1 MIRFEWEIIGVRY
14 PRVIRMKKSPHSRLS
29 GTLALCMLR
38 GPMAVSSFQSLP
50 GFRDFLPR
58 DFAVRQYLHETW
70 RATARRHGFVEY
82 ETPLLEDTGLYLKKS
97 AGELSTQLFRF
108 QDQGGRDVTLRP
120 EVTAS
125 LARLAADHQ
134 RDFPKPLKWFEIG
147 QCFRYEK
154 PQKGRGREFFQ
165 FNVDILGESAVEADA
180 ELLAVAIDTMR
191 AFGFTKDDYQMR
203 VSDRQAWADF
213 AHQRGLDEAKLAEFL
228 QIVDKLERDK
238 SEVLEQK
245 LAALGLNLAE
255 VKEFIANP
263 GNASEKF
270 RSLQA
275 NLSARGLGDFVRW
288 DLSIVR
294 GLAYYT
300 GLVFEVFDARAS
312 LRAVA
317 GGGRYD
323 GLVATISDGKV
334 DLPATGFAMGDYVIR
349 NLIEQ
354 TPHALMQMEVW
365 LQRNQAGCDIY
376 VIVDQEVRREQALA
390 LITDLREA
398 GMSVD
403 FPLTAMK
410 FNKQMQR
417 AEQNRARF
425 ALIIGQDFPQL
436 KLKILASR
444 SESTLTAEGVVEEMI
459 QRIHR
464 PDGPLL
470 A

>member
-1 MIRFEWEIIGVRY
+1 
-14 PRVIRMKKSPHSRLS
+14 
-29 GTLALCMLR
+29 
-38 GPMAVSSFQSLP
+38 MAVSSFQSLP

-58 DFAVRQYLHETW
+58 DFAVRQYLQETW

-97 AGELSTQLFRF
+97 GGELSTQLFRF
-108 QDQGGRDVTLRP
+108 FDQGGRDVTLRP

-165 FNVDILGESAVEADA
+165 FNVDILGESAAQADA

-191 AFGFTKDDYQMR
+191 AFGFEKEDYQVR

-213 AHQRGLDEAKLAEFL
+213 AAKRGLDAEQLAAFL
-228 QIVDKLERDK
+228 QIVDKLERERP
-238 SEVLEQK
+238 EVLTEK
-245 LAALGLNLAE
+245 LAALGISLDE
-255 VKEFIANP
+255 VKDFIANP
-263 GNASEKF
+263 ENASASY
-270 RSLQA
+270 RTL
-275 NLSARGLGDFVRW
+275 LDDLTARGLGDFVRW

-300 GLVFEVFDARAS
+300 GLVFEVFDARS
-312 LRAVA
+312 SMRAVA

-323 GLVATISDGKV
+323 TLVSTISDGKI

-349 NLIEQ
+349 NLIEE

-365 LQRNQAGCDIY
+365 LQRNQAGCDVY
-376 VIVDQEVRREQALA
+376 VVVDQEEKRGTALR
-390 LITDLREA
+390 LVTDLRTA
-398 GMSVD
+398 GVSVD
-403 FPLTAMK
+403 FSLMPMK
-410 FNKQMQR
+410 FNKQLQR
-417 AEQNRARF
+417 AEQAGARF
-425 ALIIGQDFPQL
+425 ALIVGADEAEL

-444 SESTLTAEGVVEEMI
+444 SDVLLSAEGIVEEII
-459 QRIHR
+459 QRLHR